1 MVNSEMKEIFSEI
14 KKTVKQKWFWKY
26 VVILSMTVILVS
38 TFVPVGI
45 IYHLIYTYTDYR
57 VIEETEPFK
66 DFPSEWTF
74 TEGKIINTARENYV
88 FPDDPL
94 VYQVT
99 ISNPKNFT
107 RDLSADLKIFK
118 GGELKDVVT
127 RNWSVR
133 QFDKVKTDLEF
144 FLNEEGTYK
153 FEIRFVFDRQIS
165 GSEHPNHTFHIENFQ
180 VQSLSNKLLAEAN
193 FNNFVS
199 YMAIFSVAVGGNIAS
214 IIYLRKQHSQ
224 TERQLNLTQ
233 KELESRLR
241 ADLDVII
248 ADSNLKQDGEKW
260 IGTIRMTVRNDGEIS
275 ARNVNVHF
283 QDPTYALSLSQLIQK
298 ESEIK
303 KTSFP
308 IPGSIPSHLP
318 YPELIMHKTELQESS
333 VYELAIWLTYDYADV
348 KDMEFIQIVKINN
361 QVHSDGPLYEKED
374 IEREKKRLKEQ
385 GL

>member
-1 MVNSEMKEIFSEI
+1 MVNSELKKIFSQV

-45 IYHLIYTYTDYR
+45 IYYLIYTYTDYR

-133 QFDKVKTDLEF
+133 QFDKMKTDLEF
-144 FLNEEGTYK
+144 FLKEEGTYK
-153 FEIRFVFDRQIS
+153 FEIRFVFDRQIP

-180 VQSLSNKLLAEAN
+180 VQSLSNKLLSEAN
-193 FNNFVS
+193 FNNFMS
-199 YMAIFSVAVGGNIAS
+199 YMAIFGVAVGGNIAS
-214 IIYLRKQHSQ
+214 IIYLRKQHGQ

-248 ADSNLKQDGEKW
+248 SDSNLKQDGEKW

-283 QDPTYALSLSQLIQK
+283 QDPTYTLSLSQLIQK

-308 IPGSIPSHLP
+308 IPGSIPSHSH

-333 VYELAIWLTYDYADV
+333 VYELAIWVTYDYADV

-385 GL
+385 GI